1 MVEETKVEA
10 DATVAEETEVEETAE
25 DTLLGG
31 KETGETEEE
40 SEESTETK
48 KEVTPEKYEY
58 KLPEGMELDTS
69 LAEKVDPLFK
79 EIGLSQ
85 EQAQKLVDVY
95 APYIKEQSEAANK
108 QQLEGYKQTV
118 EGWKAE
124 TLKELGTESEA
135 KLAKVS
141 KVIDKFGTPKLRE
154 VLNDTGLGNH
164 PELVRAFLK
173 LGEVISED
181 SFANPS
187 QQKNT
192 SGVRDPKK
200 IYTSMK
206 E

>member
-10 DATVAEETEVEETAE
+10 DATVAEETEVEDTAE

-31 KETGETEEE
+31 KETDETEEE